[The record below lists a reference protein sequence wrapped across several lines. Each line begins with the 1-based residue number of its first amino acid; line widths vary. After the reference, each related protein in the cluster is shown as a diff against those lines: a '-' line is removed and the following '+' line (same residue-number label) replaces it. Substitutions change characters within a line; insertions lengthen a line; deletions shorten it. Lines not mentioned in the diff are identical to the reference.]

1 MNKRCD
7 ASLKALI
14 IDDEISAR
22 EYLKFIG
29 KWERLGI
36 NVVLEAENGEEGL
49 RKISE
54 ENPELIVTDMRMP
67 VMDGRKLLEVLEQR
81 ALSAKILVI
90 SGYSD
95 FTYTR
100 RAIKSKVIDYLLKPV
115 NPEEFNSSL
124 EKAIDEIRS
133 GLNADGT
140 GAVPRENL
148 QGSLD
153 SRLARENKGLYN
165 LMELVEYNQESED
178 FILLVTKVL
187 NFDDIKRDCFNGSPG
202 LVCYFLETKLNGI
215 VFKNGKCLTTRDI
228 DCVNEFVT
236 ILTFDKSK
244 GQRIFDDI
252 YEYCKLM
259 LNEME
264 NYSVRCNIGLSNKAS
279 DRTDFI
285 TAFEQA
291 KTALLGVNAVKGEK
305 ILYYNENILENKTY
319 SNMVINIMNFILE
332 NYHKKLSLDH
342 ISKMFFISREHLC
355 RNFKKETGE
364 NLFRFI
370 NRLRMEKARELLE
383 DESLKIY
390 NISRMVGFA
399 DNNYFTKVFKK
410 HFGVLPQEYRNVNRK
425 FKG

>member
-1 MNKRCD
+1 MNKKGD

-14 IDDEISAR
+14 IDDEAGAR

-36 NVVLEAENGEEGL
+36 NIVLEAENGEDGL

-67 VMDGRKLLEVLEQR
+67 VMDGIKLLEMIEQR

-124 EKAIDEIRS
+124 KKAVDEIRS
-133 GLNADGT
+133 GLNVDGAGT
-140 GAVPRENL
+140 VSLENL
-148 QGSLD
+148 QADLD
-153 SRLARENKGLYN
+153 GRPTRGNEGLYR
-165 LMELVEYNQESED
+165 LMELVEYDQERED

-187 NFDDIKRDCFNGSPG
+187 NFEDIKRDCFNKSPG
-202 LVCYFLETKLNGI
+202 LFCYFIETKLNGI
-215 VFKNGKCLTTRDI
+215 VFKSGKYLSTRDI

-244 GQRIFDDI
+244 DQRIFCDI

-264 NYSVRCNIGLSNKAS
+264 NHSIKCNIGLSNRAS
-279 DRTDFI
+279 NRTDFI

-291 KTALLGVNAVKGEK
+291 KTALSGANAIKDEK
-305 ILYYNENILENKTY
+305 ILYYNDNILENKTY
-319 SNMVINIMNFILE
+319 SNLVINIMNFILE
-332 NYHKKLSLDH
+332 NYYMKLSLDY
-342 ISKMFFISREHLC
+342 ISKMFFVSREHLC
-355 RNFKKETGE
+355 RIFKEETGE

-370 NRLRMEKARELLE
+370 NRVRMEKARELLE
-383 DESLKIY
+383 DESLKIC
-390 NISRMVGFA
+390 NIARMVGLE

-410 HFGVLPQEYRNVNRK
+410 HFGIPPQEYRNVKRK